1 MIGWALRY
9 VLVAIAA
16 AILLAVIQGR
26 DKAEPQARA
35 HATARD
41 ATPQPAHTYD
51 SGGLEHIITAGSH
64 GHFLVEAH
72 INGTPID
79 FLVDTGASE
88 VVLNMRDAAKL
99 GFRAGNLNFSQRFRS
114 ANGVVRAAPVTLREL
129 RIGQLQLFDLRAS
142 VNEAPLDISLL
153 GMSFLRRLRS
163 YEVVAGRL
171 ILRW

>member
-9 VLVAIAA
+9 VLVATAA
-16 AILLAVIQGR
+16 AILLAVFQGR
-26 DKAEPQARA
+26 DKAESQANV
-35 HATARD
+35 HASARD
-41 ATPQPAHTYD
+41 AKPQPTASYD
-51 SGGLEHIITAGSH
+51 SGGLEYIIEAGSH
-64 GHFLVEAH
+64 GHFLVEAY

-79 FLVDTGASE
+79 FLVDTGATE

-99 GFRAGNLNFSQRFRS
+99 GFRPGNLNFTQRFRS
-114 ANGVVRAAPVTLREL
+114 ANGIVRAAPVTLREL

-153 GMSFLRRLRS
+153 GMSFLKRLRS
-163 YEVVAGRL
+163 YEVANGRL